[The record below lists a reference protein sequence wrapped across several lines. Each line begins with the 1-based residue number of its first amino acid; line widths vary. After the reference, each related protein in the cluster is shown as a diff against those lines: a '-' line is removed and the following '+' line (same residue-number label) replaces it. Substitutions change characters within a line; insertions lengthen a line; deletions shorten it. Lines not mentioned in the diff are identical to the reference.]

1 METFNGL
8 KLKYVNESPSFTNG
22 GGGWGEKLRIRGRLS
37 RPRYSIK
44 IQNQSLSSLEL
55 ASSGTYCAH

>member
-22 GGGWGEKLRIRGRLS
+22 GGGWGEKLRI
-37 RPRYSIK
+37 
-44 IQNQSLSSLEL
+44 
-55 ASSGTYCAH
+55 